1 MSAQRKWMIVGS
13 LMLTFG
19 IVVAA
24 VSAVERPHE
33 QTQYI
38 YDVIV
43 IDAPPPKALTDNRN
57 NNARLAAEL
66 AAYLNAE
73 SANGWTPSHMW
84 GTGPVFVVLK
94 RPKL

>member
-13 LMLTFG
+13 LILTFG

-24 VSAVERPHE
+24 VSAVERPNE
-33 QTQYI
+33 QFI

-43 IDAPPPKALTDNRN
+43 IDAPPPKALTDNRD
-57 NNARLAAEL
+57 NNARLAAQL
-66 AAYLNAE
+66 TAYLNAE